1 MLLPKRRPPY
11 AAVDGVAW
19 EDLASLSLSSTS
31 GLKR

>member
-1 MLLPKRRPPY
+1 MLLPKRCHVQP
-11 AAVDGVAW
+11 VDGAAW